1 MKETHTSRDS
11 HANMIEVKRVL
22 EQAFRIANGLIQR
35 RSPDWESWLSIMQV
49 RLDILRAMDEL
60 FPGAHEG
67 RPQ

>member
-35 RSPDWESWLSIMQV
+35 RSPLCESWLSIMQV